1 MKISGFTIIRNAII
15 NDYPAVE
22 AISSILPVVD
32 EMIVSIGK
40 SDDDTEGLIRSIDS
54 SKIKIVHSEWDLSK
68 LPGGKVMAIETD
80 KAFKQI
86 SPESTWAFYIQCDE
100 VVHEQYHAAIIKACN
115 DYKDQS
121 ELLGLVFN
129 YVHFYGT
136 YDYYGNSRQWY
147 NKEIRI
153 IRNDFRISS
162 YRDAQGFRIDGK
174 RLPCKLIDASIYH
187 YGWVKNP
194 AFMDHKLR
202 NLSKNWMGNEMKK
215 RIDSIEGVFN
225 YQDYDSM
232 EIFKGTHPQVMEKRI
247 GEKNWTVDV
256 DVTRKKF
263 TTKKWVMFLLEK
275 LTGKRLFS
283 FRNFEII

>member
-22 AISSILPVVD
+22 AIRSILPVVD

-100 VVHEQYHAAIIKACN
+100 VVHEQYHAAITKACN

-121 ELLGLVFN
+121 EVTTIFCFN
-129 YVHFYGT
+129 
-136 YDYYGNSRQWY
+136 
-147 NKEIRI
+147 
-153 IRNDFRISS
+153 
-162 YRDAQGFRIDGK
+162 
-174 RLPCKLIDASIYH
+174 
-187 YGWVKNP
+187 
-194 AFMDHKLR
+194 
-202 NLSKNWMGNEMKK
+202 
-215 RIDSIEGVFN
+215 
-225 YQDYDSM
+225 
-232 EIFKGTHPQVMEKRI
+232 
-247 GEKNWTVDV
+247 
-256 DVTRKKF
+256 
-263 TTKKWVMFLLEK
+263 
-275 LTGKRLFS
+275 
-283 FRNFEII
+283 